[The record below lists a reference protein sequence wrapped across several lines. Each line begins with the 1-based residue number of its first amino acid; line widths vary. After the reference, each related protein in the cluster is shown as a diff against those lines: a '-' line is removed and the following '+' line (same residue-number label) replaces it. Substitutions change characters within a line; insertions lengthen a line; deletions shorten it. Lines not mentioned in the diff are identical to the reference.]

1 MDCCCIS
8 VHTKTPAF
16 VLLFLVTKTIFT
28 QYLCVLAYCM
38 GLSLLFAQ
46 GKKTQTSRHSCA
58 LRSRLTYMV
67 FILHVNQ

>member
-8 VHTKTPAF
+8 VRTKAPGF

-28 QYLCVLAYCM
+28 QDLHVLVYCM

-46 GKKTQTSRHSCA
+46 GFDWH
-58 LRSRLTYMV
+58 RLV
-67 FILHVNQ
+67 KLGVN